1 MKYTLLLMLSILTSP
16 FYSQSN
22 VLDKVV
28 GLVNDQMILLSDI
41 QTQKISEKDSCI
53 SDCEVLKKLVIEKML
68 LAKAIKD
75 SITVT
80 EEEVNNDM
88 ERRMNYFISAFGSQ
102 EKMEKYYGK
111 TITELK
117 VSFREDIE
125 NKLRAERTKAKLFS
139 GSQPSPKEIQTFFD
153 AIPKSEI
160 PYYNSEVQMAQIVF
174 YPKISRDNKR
184 LAKEKALK
192 ILKSLLTK
200 ESDMATQAILYS
212 DDQGSAANGGDL
224 GWIKGGEMV
233 PEFEQAAFTTPVG
246 TISELVETKYGYHI
260 IQVLDKK
267 NEKARVRHILISP
280 KSDDADFTTTLAL
293 ADSIS
298 KKIKGG
304 RLNFEKAVETY
315 SDDEIF
321 KSNGGIIVNFRS
333 PSRSSIIE
341 IGEVDPSLT
350 EVVNKMNVGDISA
363 PIPYSSP
370 SGKVGYRVIKLLKET
385 SPHKSSLETDYAKI
399 KEMAM
404 EKHRNQATENWF
416 NTFKHLVFIKIDP
429 EYKKCTELQNLFN

>member
-1 MKYTLLLMLSILTSP
+1 MKHTLILLLLTTSTAS
-16 FYSQSN
+16 FAQSN
-22 VLDKVV
+22 VLDKII
-28 GLVNDQMILLSDI
+28 GHVNDQMILYSDI
-41 QTQKISEKDSCI
+41 QTQKINEKDSCI
-53 SDCEVLKKLVIEKML
+53 SNCEILKKLVIEKML

-75 SITVT
+75 SITVS

-102 EKMEKYYGK
+102 DKMEKYYGK
-111 TITELK
+111 TLSELK

-125 NKLRAERTKAKLFS
+125 HKLRAERTKAKLFAS
-139 GSQPSPKEIQTFFD
+139 SQPSPKEVQDFFNE
-153 AIPKSEI
+153 IPKSEI

-184 LAKEKALK
+184 IAKEKAIK
-192 ILKSLLTK
+192 ILKALLTK

-212 DDQGSAANGGDL
+212 DDQGSAANGGEL
-224 GWIKGGEMV
+224 GWIKNGEMV
-233 PEFEQAAFTTPVG
+233 PEFEQASFSTPVG

-267 NEKARVRHILISP
+267 NEKVRVRHILISP
-280 KSDDADFTTTLAL
+280 KSDDADFTTTLSL

-298 KKIKGG
+298 KKINGG

-333 PSRSSIIE
+333 QSRSSIIE
-341 IGEVDPSLT
+341 IGDVEPSLT
-350 EVVNKMNVGDISA
+350 EIVNKMNVGDVSA

-385 SPHKSSLETDYAKI
+385 SPHKASLETDYAKI

-429 EYKKCTELQNLFN
+429 EYKTCNELQNLFN